1 MSSLFLAKL
10 TQVQEMGPP
19 VVSGSEVWRKGL
31 LSEPLWRQRG
41 HQGPGKGAP
50 EERGE

>member
-10 TQVQEMGPP
+10 TQAQEMGPP